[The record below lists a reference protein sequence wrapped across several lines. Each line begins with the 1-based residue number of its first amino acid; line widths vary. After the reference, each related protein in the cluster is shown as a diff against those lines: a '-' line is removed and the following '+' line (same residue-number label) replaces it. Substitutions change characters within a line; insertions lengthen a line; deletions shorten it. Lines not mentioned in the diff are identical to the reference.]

1 MTENKTKVSEELS
14 KAGETSVITPLL
26 LKLDTFNQDYIIRHE
41 DDSRMPWEWDL
52 RRLFDNAM
60 ASRAQMNQADL
71 QAAVMQLSGIQQ
83 PKYYDKVF
91 RLACDNHIV
100 KTTMDRN
107 GRVVVI
113 STPS

>member
-1 MTENKTKVSEELS
+1 
-14 KAGETSVITPLL
+14 
-26 LKLDTFNQDYIIRHE
+26 
-41 DDSRMPWEWDL
+41 
-52 RRLFDNAM
+52 
-60 ASRAQMNQADL
+60 
-71 QAAVMQLSGIQQ
+71 MQLSGIQQ

>member
-1 MTENKTKVSEELS
+1 MSNKPEAYQIRAERADS
-14 KAGETSVITPLL
+14 
-26 LKLDTFNQDYIIRHE
+26 FNQDYIIRHE